1 MMLSKSLGSLQ
12 HICSTFKVLNSSK
25 WGLNGMDCSYI
36 IYSVA
41 LVSVIVVL
49 HLTLITC
56 TLLSLTVSKV
66 VGTTSITCHWRSELI
81 VL

>member
-12 HICSTFKVLNSSK
+12 LLCSTFKILNSSK

-36 IYSVA
+36 IYSLA
-41 LVSVIVVL
+41 LVSAIVVL
-49 HLTLITC
+49 HLTLTTY
-56 TLLSLTVSKV
+56 TLLSLAVSKV
-66 VGTTSITCHWRSELI
+66 VGTTSIICHWRSELI